1 MCYGKTVK
9 FSEKFAIKKDVH
21 FYLLCLVL
29 NPPATILGKK
39 LVLNLRLTHTM
50 RFKNSFI
57 NHLVFKDELAR

>member
-9 FSEKFAIKKDVH
+9 FSEKFPVPKEVH

-29 NPPATILGKK
+29 NPPASILGKK
-39 LVLNLRLTHTM
+39 LVLNLKLAHTM

-57 NHLVFKDELAR
+57 DHLVFKDELAR

>member
-9 FSEKFAIKKDVH
+9 FSEKFPMPKDVH

>member
-9 FSEKFAIKKDVH
+9 FSEKFPVPKEVH

-29 NPPATILGKK
+29 NPPGSILGKK
-39 LVLNLRLTHTM
+39 LVLNLKLAHTM

>member
-9 FSEKFAIKKDVH
+9 FSEKFPVPKEVH

-29 NPPATILGKK
+29 NPPASILGKK
-39 LVLNLRLTHTM
+39 LVLNLKLAHTM

>member
-9 FSEKFAIKKDVH
+9 FSEKFPRPKDVH

-39 LVLNLRLTHTM
+39 LVLNLKLAHTM

-57 NHLVFKDELAR
+57 NHVVFKDELAR

>member
-9 FSEKFAIKKDVH
+9 LSEKFPMPKDVH

-29 NPPATILGKK
+29 NPPAAILGKK
-39 LVLNLRLTHTM
+39 LVLKLKLAHTM